1 MPIITGLQGAVSNA
15 NRVNVFIDGKFS
27 FSLTISELADSKL
40 ARGQD
45 LTEEEIKK
53 YRTLSCTGKL
63 YQQALEYCFSRPH
76 SKKEIIDFLKRKKMR
91 RELAWQRYENF
102 QDRMQSDKDY
112 AEAIKEFKKSTREKN
127 QKIRETDFT
136 ENNTYE
142 YRGTQKTNL
151 PTKPADRIDDEMID
165 LVITRLE
172 SQNIIN
178 DLLFARYYIENRN
191 RSKGISR
198 RKLLQELKQKGISDD
213 IISEAFI
220 SDITGEVLRDEAEE
234 IQKMVKKQLKKTTD
248 RNKIIAHL
256 ARQGFSYDLIKTT
269 LDHIL
274 QEDTF

>member
-15 NRVNVFIDGKFS
+15 NRVNVFVDGKFS
-27 FSLTISELADSKL
+27 FSLTISELAESKL

-45 LTEEEIKK
+45 LTKEEIKK

-112 AEAIKEFKKSTREKN
+112 AETIKEFKKSTREKN
-127 QKIRETDFT
+127 QKIREIDFT

-142 YRGTQKTNL
+142 YRGTQKTAN
-151 PTKPADRIDDEMID
+151 RIDDEMID

-178 DLLFARYYIENRN
+178 DLSFARYYIENRN

-213 IISEAFI
+213 VISEAFI

-274 QEDTF
+274 QEDIF